1 MKSLLTRKQAIK
13 WAVLEWDVDII
24 SISLA
29 LSEEHYDI
37 NEEITEALSPSSQ
50 DAKRKLVFAAAG
62 NRGLYQQRAFP
73 ARKEGVIAV
82 HATDGSGKGAKFNP
96 NPKGKLNLSTLGRNI
111 KMRWPDPDKPGE
123 MKDTYISGSSFATP
137 IAAGIAA
144 NVLEFARYR
153 LKLNGWKKD
162 VIYSH
167 PGMTKI
173 LKAMSRRRGEYDFVH
188 PLTFWDEALE
198 GSIWKLPP
206 NDPQNICEILTNIIS
221 S

>member
-1 MKSLLTRKQAIK
+1 
-13 WAVLEWDVDII
+13 VDII

-50 DAKRKLVFAAAG
+50 DANRKLVFAAAG
-62 NRGLYQQRAFP
+62 NWGVYKRRAFP

-82 HATDGSGKGAKFNP
+82 HASDGSGEGAKFNP
-96 NPKGKLNLSTLGRNI
+96 NPESKLNLSTLGENI
-111 KMRWPDPDKPGE
+111 KIRWPDPDNYGD
-123 MKDTYISGSSFATP
+123 MKDRYISGSSFATP
-137 IAAGIAA
+137 IAVGIAA
-144 NVLEFARYR
+144 NVLEFARHR

-173 LKAMSRRRGEYDFVH
+173 LKAMSCRRGEYDFVH
-188 PLTFWDEALE
+188 PLSFWEEALE
-198 GSIWKLPP
+198 GSIWKLPH
-206 NDPQNICEILTNIIS
+206 NDPQNICEILTRIIS